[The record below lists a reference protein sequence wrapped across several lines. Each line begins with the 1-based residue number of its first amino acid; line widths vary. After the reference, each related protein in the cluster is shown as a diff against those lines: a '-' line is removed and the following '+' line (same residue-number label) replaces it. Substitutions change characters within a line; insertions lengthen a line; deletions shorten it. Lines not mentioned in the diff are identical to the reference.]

1 MTKQAMTTRREL
13 IARSLAAA
21 GAATLAGSPAL
32 AALGDGAIPHRPI
45 PSTGEMLP
53 VIGLGSSKVVEQI
66 AQNGTDP
73 LLSVLRAL
81 VAHGGRLVDTW
92 PRNAENDAGFGRV
105 AAMPE
110 FSGKLFVTT
119 KVDQVGKEVG
129 VRQFR
134 DALRNY
140 QRSVID
146 LVQIFSLTDLDT
158 HWPSLKEW
166 TAEGAALHRRHV
178 SQDARHADLEEFLRR
193 ERPDFVQ
200 MNYSI
205 TERAVE
211 ERLLPFAADRGAAVV
226 INRPFMNGAYF
237 DRLEGKAL
245 PEWAREFGC
254 ETWAQFS
261 LKYILAN
268 PSLTSVLTETSD
280 PKHMEENVLTAA
292 GPLPSRRAAPHRE
305 PLRRFDA
312 SAQNELFVR
321 SSGRRYRLK

>member
-1 MTKQAMTTRREL
+1 MTRHFTTRREF
-13 IARSLAAA
+13 IARTGGAAA
-21 GAATLAGSPAL
+21 AVGLAGHAALEAL
-32 AALGDGAIPHRPI
+32 AQHGIPQRPI

-73 LLSVLRAL
+73 LANVLRAL
-81 VAHGGRLVDTW
+81 VAHGGKLIDTW
-92 PRNAENDAGFGRV
+92 PRNAANDAGFGSV
-105 AAMPE
+105 ISQPE
-110 FSGKLFVTT
+110 FRDKLFITT
-119 KVDQVGKEVG
+119 KIDQVGKDAG
-129 VRQFR
+129 TRQFR
-134 DALRNY
+134 DSLRNY
-140 QRSVID
+140 RREPID
-146 LVQIFSLTDLDT
+146 LAQIFNLTDLDT

-166 TAEGAALHRRHV
+166 KAEGAARYIGVTV
-178 SQDARHADLEEFLRR
+178 SQDSRHADLERFVTR

-211 ERLLPFAADRGAAVV
+211 ERLLPLAADRGVAVV

-237 DRLEGKAL
+237 DRLEGKEL
-245 PEWAREFGC
+245 PGWARELGC

-268 PSLTSVLTETSD
+268 PYFTCVLTETSN

-292 GPLPSRRAAPHRE
+292 GQMPTE
-305 PLRRFDA
+305 
-312 SAQNELFVR
+312 AQRQRMRDFIATV
-321 SSGRRYRLK
+321 